1 MNDIT
6 LKTHSRDVLG
16 KKVRFLR
23 REGVTPVHLFGHN
36 LESLALQCD
45 TGTLRQVIAKAGM
58 TRLIA
63 LNIDNETLS
72 RSVFIREIQRNAV
85 SRQLLHVDLYQVRK
99 DEKIETDVPIILVG
113 HSPALKEKGRVLSHG
128 ITSLTVECLPTSLP
142 PQIEVDTTVLE
153 ELEQSIHVKD
163 IILGADVTIKSDPDQ
178 LIAKVSEV
186 HIEVIEEEVVSEEE
200 EEEEAAE
207 AAEAGAVEAEGETTG
222 KEAASSK

>member
-6 LKTHSRDVLG
+6 LKAHSRDVLG

-45 TGTLRQVIAKAGM
+45 AGTLRQVIAKAGT

-186 HIEVIEEEVVSEEE
+186 HIEVIEEEVVSAEE
-200 EEEEAAE
+200 E
-207 AAEAGAVEAEGETTG
+207 AAEAGAVEAEGETIG
-222 KEAASSK
+222 KEAASSE